1 MISTRSDA
9 SSGTAADFALRLY
22 RQMATIRWF
31 EVAAKAA
38 RVDGRVNG
46 SVHPYIGQEA
56 IAVGIS
62 AALQPQDY
70 VASYHR
76 GHGHALARGADPLA
90 MMLEL
95 YGKQGGL
102 CAGKG
107 GSMHIADMS
116 IGMLGANGV
125 IGDGA
130 TIGVGAAQAARM
142 LGKDSIV
149 VVYFGDG
156 GINRGPIM
164 EAFNWS
170 KAFTL
175 PVLFVCEDNK
185 FSYTTRTSSVTGGP
199 GPTARAAGFGLAAET
214 VDGND
219 VFAVHHTARQ
229 LIDRMR
235 AGGGPAFMHALTYRL
250 SGHIAQDPA
259 RYQAR
264 DEVARAELLD
274 PLLRCRVWLKFH
286 GLEAQAEHVWR
297 ETEQAMDE
305 IVRRAEAAPYPDLAT
320 CLADNQDLGA
330 PIWEE

>member
-1 MISTRSDA
+1 MTVQTTDVAPGRDVTF
-9 SSGTAADFALRLY
+9 GLALYKKML
-22 RQMATIRWF
+22 TIRFF
-31 EVAAKAA
+31 EQAAKAA
-38 RVDGRVNG
+38 RVEGRVNG

-62 AALQPQDY
+62 AALKPQDY

-76 GHGHALARGADPLA
+76 GHGHAIARGADPLR

-95 YGKQGGL
+95 FGKQGGM
-102 CAGKG
+102 CGGKG

-125 IGDGA
+125 IGDSA

-170 KAFTL
+170 KAFDL

-199 GPTARAAGFGLAAET
+199 GPAARAAGFGLAAET

-219 VFAVHHTARQ
+219 VFVVYETAQ
-229 LIDRMR
+229 HMIDRMR
-235 AGGGPAFMHALTYRL
+235 TGGGPGFLHAMTYRL
-250 SGHIAQDPA
+250 GGHIAQDPA
-259 RYQAR
+259 HYQSRA
-264 DEVARAELLD
+264 EVARAELLD
-274 PLLRCRVWLKFH
+274 PLIRCKAWLKH
-286 GLEAQAEHVWR
+286 QGAEHLA
-297 ETEQAMDE
+297 EQECEAVSSIIEE
-305 IVRRAEAAPYPDLAT
+305 IVRKAEAAPYPDLAT

-330 PIWEE
+330 PTWG